1 MHLFTTMPDRH
12 PYQCHTCGGG
22 TDREW
27 WLDLGEQNES
37 PEIMMPTIYI
47 CNLCFVAIGLE
58 KGIGDTNP
66 FQAEID
72 KLKSELFD
80 ARTVRE
86 ALEQAFDGLL
96 LARFLNSDDP
106 AVRDVVRFLAAAEGR
121 EVGEPES
128 GGQVD
133 GSGGDASQPVHGSDV
148 AGVPTGFRLDGGP
161 A

>member
-37 PEIMMPTIYI
+37 AEIMMPTIYI

-58 KGIGDTNP
+58 RGIGDTNP

-96 LARFLNSDDP
+96 IARFLNSDDP
-106 AVRDVVRFLAAAEGR
+106 AVRDLVRFLAVAEGR
-121 EVGEPES
+121 EGGEQEEGNGLDPGTGKTPE
-128 GGQVD
+128 
-133 GSGGDASQPVHGSDV
+133 PVHGSDV
-148 AGVPTGFRLDGGP
+148 AGIPTGFSLDGGS